1 MGPRRQQADGN
12 GGRTAPRARAGE
24 TVLVDARGLVC
35 PLPLMELRRALVLVA
50 AGTRL
55 CLLATD
61 PQAPADVEAFCEAS
75 GHRLIGLRESEG
87 AFAILVEKCG

>member
-1 MGPRRQQADGN
+1 MGPRREVEESAAEA
-12 GGRTAPRARAGE
+12 APGTRAGE